1 MELSGLTQQNT
12 QHNSK
17 LYFKYGNIK
26 TVEANISMA
35 NILNIS
41 KKHTLRI
48 SDSVYDTIKSAI
60 ITHDLPPGYHLS
72 VPALARQMGV
82 SRSPIRESVQK
93 LISEGLAYEKPRQ
106 GAYVSKFETKDLL
119 PAFQVRLVL
128 DGLAAK
134 LSAKNLSK
142 KLILKLDRIMSA
154 HRESID
160 NNDPDKY
167 TSADIQFHMALLDNS
182 NNPLLREMA
191 QSVYYQIYAAMKTRA
206 APLGPEVTYRDH
218 TVIYNAVINGK
229 EQESETAARDHVEH
243 IISRVLEI
251 SE

>member
-1 MELSGLTQQNT
+1 
-12 QHNSK
+12 
-17 LYFKYGNIK
+17 
-26 TVEANISMA
+26 
-35 NILNIS
+35 
-41 KKHTLRI
+41 
-48 SDSVYDTIKSAI
+48 
-60 ITHDLPPGYHLS
+60 
-72 VPALARQMGV
+72 MGV

-229 EQESETAARDHVEH
+229 EQESEMAARGHVEH